1 MTQTYLSDEL
11 VPVPPAGLSRRAIL
25 AIGGAAAAGVA
36 AARSLSP
43 RWRKKAPVCIA
54 RGQRYDSDLVQ
65 TIREALVACGIS
77 ADKFHGRRV
86 LLKPNL
92 VEPSRHIPHMTTH
105 PAVVVAAAEV
115 FRGFGAEVVVGEA
128 PGHMRD
134 SLFVLEESGM
144 GPALRRA
151 GVPFVDLNYEDVTP
165 RPNRGGLSGL
175 ETLYFPRSVSE
186 ADFVVSIPKLK
197 THHWVGMTAA
207 MKNLYGIL
215 PGIKYGWPKN
225 VLHHNGI
232 PQTVVDIN
240 RTVPTTLAIVDA
252 IDCME
257 GDGPILGSC
266 KPMGLIL
273 VGGNL
278 TALDATAA
286 RIMHLAPERISYLA
300 LAKNRLGPLDERLI
314 EQRGEAWR
322 SVASPFAIL
331 PEEHLKRLRAFGAGE
346 LLT

>member
-1 MTQTYLSDEL
+1 MTQPHDVENSATTPS
-11 VPVPPAGLSRRAIL
+11 AGLSRRAIL
-25 AIGGAAAAGVA
+25 AASGAAAAGIA
-36 AARSLSP
+36 AARSFSP
-43 RWRKKAPVCIA
+43 RWRAKTSVFIA
-54 RGQRYDSDLVQ
+54 RDQRYDGDLAQ
-65 TIREALVACGIS
+65 TIHDGLTACGLS
-77 ADKFHGRRV
+77 AEMFRGQRV

-105 PAVVVAAAEV
+105 PAVIVAAAEV
-115 FRGFGAEVVVGEA
+115 FRGFGAEVAVGEA

-134 SLFVLEESGM
+134 SLFVLEESGA

-165 RPNRGGLSGL
+165 RPNRGGYSGL
-175 ETLYFPRSVSE
+175 ETLYFPRSVAE
-186 ADFVVSIPKLK
+186 ADFVVSMPKLK

-240 RTVPTTLAIVDA
+240 CTAPTTFAIVDA

-273 VGGNL
+273 VGGNV

-286 RIMHLAPERISYLA
+286 RIMRLAPERIAYLA

-314 EQRGEAWR
+314 EQRGESWQ

-331 PEEHLKRLRAFGAGE
+331 PEEHLRRLQADDGA
-346 LLT
+346 LFT